1 MKQKIKIGGT
11 KSVEE
16 MESNPYY
23 ISSDFFAIYFPCIQ
37 IWFSAF
43 NDYISKNMV
52 FGVLIIVAG
61 EKY

>member
-23 ISSDFFAIYFPCIQ
+23 ISSDFFAIYFPCI
-37 IWFSAF
+37 
-43 NDYISKNMV
+43 
-52 FGVLIIVAG
+52 
-61 EKY
+61 